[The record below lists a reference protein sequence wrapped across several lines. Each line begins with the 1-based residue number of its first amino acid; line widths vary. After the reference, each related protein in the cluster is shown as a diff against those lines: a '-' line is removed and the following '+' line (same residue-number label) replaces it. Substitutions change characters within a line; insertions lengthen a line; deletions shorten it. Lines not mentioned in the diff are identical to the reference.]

1 KVKGQLQL
9 HYLPIA
15 NLTQDEKGIFHF
27 DRAEWQPDFPLQ
39 MLEDARLDV
48 GDADRIA
55 WLNQWHSDVEWLH
68 ALHKT
73 QYSNGLIGVHE
84 QFTQF
89 TAPATDVDAPGLSE
103 DERLLRSFHRR
114 QRRLVEP
121 DMPINANH
129 QWNFDVRGFNPGGNH
144 GSYFRISTHSTLM
157 FAGGSVPRGLTI
169 QEPYD
174 NLSFAP
180 TVLRLLGRDAKL
192 PGPAIQ
198 ELFSESATDAH
209 R

>member
-1 KVKGQLQL
+1 
-9 HYLPIA
+9 
-15 NLTQDEKGIFHF
+15 
-27 DRAEWQPDFPLQ
+27 
-39 MLEDARLDV
+39 
-48 GDADRIA
+48 A

-121 DMPINANH
+121 DMQINANNH
-129 QWNFDVRGFNPGGNH
+129 WNFDVRGFNPGGNH

-157 FAGGSVPRGLTI
+157 FAGGDATGVPRG
-169 QEPYD
+169 QVVEEPYD
-174 NLSFAP
+174 SLSFMP
-180 TVLRLLGRDAKL
+180 TVLALTGQMTNGQAPVKVLWDRGLDR
-192 PGPAIQ
+192 
-198 ELFSESATDAH
+198 
-209 R
+209 